1 MLGAGLIV
9 FLAILQGATELFPVS
24 SLGHAVVVPP
34 LVRVDFRQS
43 DPAFVPVLTLLH
55 LGTAAALILLYR
67 AEWLRIV
74 RGFVRAA
81 LRGSVRGADERLALL
96 LVVGTVPA
104 GLVGFLL
111 EEPLKTLFASPRL
124 AAVFL

>member
-1 MLGAGLIV
+1 MRMSPITFAHTTV
-9 FLAILQGATELFPVS
+9 ELPKY
-24 SLGHAVVVPP
+24 G
-34 LVRVDFRQS
+34 
-43 DPAFVPVLTLLH
+43 
-55 LGTAAALILLYR
+55 ALILLYR

-81 LRGSVRGADERLALL
+81 LRGSVRCADERLALL

-124 AAVFL
+124 AAVFLIVNAAILLAAE